1 MRCKYSISDL
11 SRWSGCFAPQLVVRD
26 FDITQTLQLRNN
38 IEMPL
43 HFRLGTQPPFLVL
56 KPQPRARTSNS
67 SNPPT
72 GDSQYLVL
80 QPQHSMQVRCGEA
93 VTFWMIYNV
102 DTERFW
108 SEGGFRCLVVALF
121 SVTNRWHWPSTA
133 LHPFWT
139 MQTRQMR
146 KSLLGWRWSTVQ
158 VGRGSWG
165 SSKTSWFATATT
177 ACRSVTES
185 LKWVWIEENEYC
197 AMKLICLCSVQTVP
211 LHAHLDLTT
220 IRLSTDSIDFG
231 FCYVEQTLT
240 IEVNLYSHGA
250 HTYWKSLIG

>member
-80 QPQHSMQVRCGEA
+80 QPQHSMQVRRGEA

-102 DTERFW
+102 DTERF
-108 SEGGFRCLVVALF
+108 
-121 SVTNRWHWPSTA
+121 
-133 LHPFWT
+133 
-139 MQTRQMR
+139 
-146 KSLLGWRWSTVQ
+146 
-158 VGRGSWG
+158 
-165 SSKTSWFATATT
+165 
-177 ACRSVTES
+177 
-185 LKWVWIEENEYC
+185 
-197 AMKLICLCSVQTVP
+197 
-211 LHAHLDLTT
+211 
-220 IRLSTDSIDFG
+220 
-231 FCYVEQTLT
+231 
-240 IEVNLYSHGA
+240 
-250 HTYWKSLIG
+250 